1 VRLRPMEADDLEAVT
16 AVTKSAFDDLARRF
30 GEEPEPPPPA
40 EWADRRVLHFVET
53 DPGGAW
59 VAEQD
64 GRVVG
69 AALASL
75 REGIWGLSL
84 LVVDPAEQSAGIGRG
99 LLDRTLAY
107 ADGARGGIILATLD
121 ARALRAYKQ
130 AGFEFHPAL
139 VATAVPRG
147 LAAPP
152 TVRDG
157 GAADVALSEA
167 VDRVVRGSA
176 HGRDIEAMLGLGLRM
191 LVVEDRGYAM
201 TSEKRV
207 FLLAARDEDA
217 ARDLLR
223 GALAQAPEGQ
233 EFSIQGITS
242 KQPWALDVVLEAGLR
257 LDLWGAHFL
266 RGDVGRFSPYL
277 PSGAYL

>member
-1 VRLRPMEADDLEAVT
+1 MEADDLEAVT

-59 VAEQD
+59 VAEHD

-84 LVVDPAEQSAGIGRG
+84 LVVDPAEQSAGVGRA
-99 LLDRTLAY
+99 LLERTLAY
-107 ADGARGGIILATLD
+107 ADGARGGIIVATLD
-121 ARALRAYKQ
+121 ARALRAYRQ
-130 AGFEFHPAL
+130 AGFEFHPSAG
-139 VATAVPRG
+139 ATAVPRP
-147 LAAPP
+147 LAMPP
-152 TVRDG
+152 TVREG
-157 GAADVALSEA
+157 GLEDVGLSEA
-167 VDRVVRGSA
+167 VDRDVRGSA
-176 HGRDIEAMLGLGLRM
+176 HGRDIEAMLGLGLGM

-201 TSEKRV
+201 VDETRV

-223 GALAQAPEGQ
+223 GALARAPEGQ
-233 EFSIQGITS
+233 EFSMQGITS
-242 KQPWALDVVLEAGLR
+242 KQSWVLDVVLEAGLK
-257 LDLWGAHFL
+257 LELWGAQFL